1 MKPLRELVLTDCISA
16 EEVTHPVLLV
26 DRCLLNGL
34 KGSRAAGLGLVESS
48 SKAQDPI

>member
-26 DRCLLNGL
+26 DKCLLNGL
-34 KGSRAAGLGLVESS
+34 KGSRAVLFWFGCWSGFGGE
-48 SKAQDPI
+48 